1 MTLRFF
7 SSSKWTLAIAALF
20 TLAPG
25 PARFMQAGEL
35 SDDVRAGLAIYR
47 DGVLPDGTPLQAE
60 RPGIGRVTGRAAA
73 CESCHRRSGLG
84 SQEGRLLVPPV
95 AASILFA
102 PGQPY
107 HPQRPGRAKAAAT
120 PKPLRHQARSAYDHA
135 LLGRALQD
143 GIDPDGAP
151 LTTLMPRY
159 RLSDAQLRQLA
170 AYLQTLDTAA
180 PAGVEGRTLHLATIL
195 TPDAPAERR
204 ATLLRTLQGWQPG
217 ATLRGLRPRLH
228 VWALSGP
235 PDSWPDQLERWQRER
250 PVYAVLS
257 GAGRDQWEP
266 VQRFCERAQLP
277 CLLPLLD
284 RIPPTEG
291 QFYSLYFSSGLDGEL
306 KLLQRHLDTLI
317 QRDAALQLLQVHLP
331 QDSLSHHA
339 AASFQQGWT
348 ESQGTEGASHLG
360 NLDWTDPTALPDWT
374 AGSASAPASA
384 GTSPRHIVALWLR
397 PAQLQRLVQHWP
409 DGWPGAEAVLLSAQ
423 LTPPEQVELPPAWQ
437 AQVRW
442 ASMHSDPARLRAS
455 RAMVLNQ
462 WLRRLGLTEEPGT
475 SQAETYAAIFFLG
488 DAMARMRLGWSQA
501 YLLEEL
507 ERSITLYR
515 PAGAVYFS
523 ASLGPNQRIAA
534 KGGHVLRFRAPA
546 AGDPP
551 LLPALDR
558 LVPAGPLVSVDE

>member
-1 MTLRFF
+1 
-7 SSSKWTLAIAALF
+7 
-20 TLAPG
+20 
-25 PARFMQAGEL
+25 
-35 SDDVRAGLAIYR
+35 
-47 DGVLPDGTPLQAE
+47 
-60 RPGIGRVTGRAAA
+60 
-73 CESCHRRSGLG
+73 
-84 SQEGRLLVPPV
+84 
-95 AASILFA
+95 
-102 PGQPY
+102 
-107 HPQRPGRAKAAAT
+107 
-120 PKPLRHQARSAYDHA
+120 ARSAYDQA
-135 LLGRALQD
+135 LLDRALQD
-143 GIDPDGAP
+143 GIDPDGIA

-159 RLSDAQLRQLA
+159 HLTEAQLRQLT
-170 AYLQTLDTAA
+170 AYLQTLDTTA
-180 PAGVEGRTLHLATIL
+180 PAGVEGRTIHLATII

-228 VWALSGP
+228 VWTLNGP

-306 KLLQRHLDTLI
+306 RLLQRHLDTLVK
-317 QRDAALQLLQVHLP
+317 READAALQLLQVRLP
-331 QDSLSHHA
+331 HDSLSRHA
-339 AASFQQGWT
+339 AASFQQGWV
-348 ESQGTEGASHLG
+348 EAQGAEGAGRLTSV
-360 NLDWTDPTALPDWT
+360 DWTDTSALPDW
-374 AGSASAPASA
+374 SAQAPASA
-384 GTSPRHIVALWLR
+384 PPRRIVALWLP
-397 PAQLQRLVQHWP
+397 PAHLQRLVQRWP

-423 LTPPEQVELPPAWQ
+423 LTPPEQVDLPPAWQ

-455 RAMVLNQ
+455 KAMVLNQ

-488 DAMARMRLGWSQA
+488 DAMARMRLGWSPA

-507 ERSITLYR
+507 ERSITIYR

-523 ASLGPNQRIAA
+523 VSLGPNQRIAA
-534 KGGHVLRFRAPA
+534 KGGHVLRFRALA

-551 LLPALDR
+551 GLPALDR
-558 LVPAGPLVSVDE
+558 LIPAGPLVSVDE